1 MYVQCRPS
9 TIQKG
14 ELTIQFQMSE
24 EVRGASVN
32 VARSMVLSVLLNGV
46 LAFGMLL
53 AVLFCAGD
61 ISSLL
66 GASGY
71 PFITIFANG
80 AHSKKGATAMA
91 SLPLVLSGLAAIGNM
106 AAASRMMWAFARDEG
121 LPGWRSLSRVSILLY
136 CSLCREA
143 VIALKLSVTG
153 RSPYDSSYQSHH
165 YSFYHVRT
173 SLSHQRWIL
182 YCLERRYLSGATRIL
197 HILFPC
203 NQPTSLPTFKS

>member
-1 MYVQCRPS
+1 
-9 TIQKG
+9 
-14 ELTIQFQMSE
+14 MSE

-61 ISSLL
+61 VSSLL

-80 AHSKKGATAMA
+80 VRSKDGATAMA

-121 LPGWRSLSRVSILLY
+121 FPGWRSLSRVRVLQY
-136 CSLCREA
+136 RVLCLEA
-143 VIALKLSVTG
+143 LTALKLSVTG
-153 RSPYDSSYQSHH
+153 RSPYDSSYQGDR
-165 YSFYHVRT
+165 YRFCHVRT
-173 SLSHQRWIL
+173 PMSH
-182 YCLERRYLSGATRIL
+182 
-197 HILFPC
+197 
-203 NQPTSLPTFKS
+203 